1 MLFMKNMIHTVW
13 VMHWILV
20 GCASG
25 RCLTAWCSQMF
36 IDWFCMIESNQLV
49 ESNPIAN
56 SFIRDDVLSHN
67 KKLIKSD
74 CINITLCTTGH
85 FPTISSFSSGKIP
98 QCKNL
103 PVSLFSTL
111 KNQYQGLMKNVIDR
125 PCHQGSFQNLN
136 LTLNDLKKWPTVSP
150 STTWVNTWISQNC
163 KNFLQPTQS
172 LCWISKNLWALPA
185 HDCCRF
191 WSSPAEMSDMVFV
204 CIWVKHVLKIL
215 KIRIWTWL

>member
-1 MLFMKNMIHTVW
+1 
-13 VMHWILV
+13 
-20 GCASG
+20 
-25 RCLTAWCSQMF
+25 MF

-85 FPTISSFSSGKIP
+85 FPTISIFFHWKNSTM
-98 QCKNL
+98 CKQNL
-103 PVSLFSTL
+103 AVSLFSTL

-136 LTLNDLKKWPTVSP
+136 LTLNDLK
-150 STTWVNTWISQNC
+150 ND
-163 KNFLQPTQS
+163 
-172 LCWISKNLWALPA
+172 LPLVLVQLESI
-185 HDCCRF
+185 F
-191 WSSPAEMSDMVFV
+191 EF
-204 CIWVKHVLKIL
+204 LKIVKIFYNQL
-215 KIRIWTWL
+215 KVSAEFRKTRERYRR